1 MKYSADISIL
11 LSTVQSFCPYCQKS
25 SINMI
30 KHLQLRHATEGDVQ
44 EAIRM
49 PIEFEAG
56 KKLWA
61 DLIKRGNKEH
71 NDRVMQAGAGDLIP
85 LRRIHRA
92 ATLKDYNFCFNCYL
106 FIKKINHMH
115 KYFCKNSRQTFEDIE
130 EETLVCYMLQCSYW

>member
-11 LSTVQSFCPYCQKS
+11 LSTVQSFCSYCQKS

-30 KHLQLRHATEGDVQ
+30 KHLQLRHATERDVQ

-106 FIKKINHMH
+106 FIKKVNQMH

-130 EETLVCYMLQCSYW
+130 EETLVCNMLQCSYW